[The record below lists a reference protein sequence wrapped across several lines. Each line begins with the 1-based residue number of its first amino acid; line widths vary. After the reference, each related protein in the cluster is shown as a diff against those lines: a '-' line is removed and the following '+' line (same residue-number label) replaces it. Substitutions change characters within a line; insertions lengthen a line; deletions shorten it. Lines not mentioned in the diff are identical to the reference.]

1 MSILVVEDDEF
12 IRLMLAEALT
22 DEGYRVL
29 IAENGRVALDL
40 LHQHGQPPALILLD
54 LMMPVMSGWEFC
66 AELDRDPALAGI
78 PVVVLSAMPQPAVQA
93 SGLRVEAVVAKPI
106 DLDQLL
112 ALAARFDRPP
122 GGET

>member
-22 DEGYRVL
+22 DEGYTVL
-29 IAENGRVALDL
+29 AAENGRAALDL
-40 LHQHGQPPALILLD
+40 LRACAILPALILLD

-66 AELDRDPALAGI
+66 AELEGDPALASI
-78 PVVVLSAMPQPAVQA
+78 PVVVLSAMPRPAAQA
-93 SGLRVEAVVAKPI
+93 IGLRVEAVVAKPV
-106 DLDQLL
+106 DLEELL

-122 GGET
+122 GG

>member
-22 DEGYRVL
+22 DEGYSVL
-29 IAENGRVALDL
+29 AAENGRMALDL
-40 LHQHGQPPALILLD
+40 LHACARLPALILLD

-78 PVVVLSAMPQPAVQA
+78 PVVVLSAMPQPAAQA
-93 SGLRVEAVVAKPI
+93 SGLRVEAVVAKPV
-106 DLDQLL
+106 DLDELL
-112 ALAARFDRPP
+112 ALAARFDHLPT
-122 GGET
+122 GEA